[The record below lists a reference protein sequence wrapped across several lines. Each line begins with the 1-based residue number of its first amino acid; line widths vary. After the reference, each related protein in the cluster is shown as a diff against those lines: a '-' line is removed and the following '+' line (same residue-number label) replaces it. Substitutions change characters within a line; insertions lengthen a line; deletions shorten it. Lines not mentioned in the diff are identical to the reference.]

1 MTLLAHFP
9 QTQSP
14 PGFLIS
20 RIEAATQ
27 FHFTEARLNC
37 YAIAMRNRAFS
48 REINSRSLLL
58 CLTLLFSIST
68 LASDDFPLPTE
79 LEPDV
84 SFWIRVYTEV
94 TTKSGFIHD
103 AYDLTVVYETLTLS
117 GSRRADEKSIK
128 AAKARFAGILESL
141 LKGRSGLSAED
152 QRVLSLWG
160 PEVTDNQ
167 LQKAAENLRFQ
178 RGQSDRFLEGLARSG
193 EWHDN
198 INKVLAE
205 RNLPPGL
212 AALPHVESSFNP
224 DAYSSVGAAGIWQF
238 TRSTGRRY
246 LHIDYVVDERMDP
259 FASTAAAAQLLE
271 HNYQMTGTWPLA
283 LTAYNHGAS
292 GVRRATKQVGSTDI
306 GKVVR
311 NYQGRA
317 FGFASRNF
325 YVSFLAALKV
335 SENPEK
341 HFDPFISAP
350 AVQYAEI
357 TLEEYLPVDAFARAF
372 NTDFT
377 ELKKHNRAL
386 LDPVWQGKK
395 HIPEGY
401 TMRVP
406 QESLVAPAG
415 ELLAAIPANQRFSEQ
430 TPDLFHKVVP
440 GDTVSEIAL
449 RYGHSIRDVVAMNRL
464 NKRYQIRIGQVLRL
478 PLEGSVA
485 TVEVNDTV
493 IPDGQ
498 TVSIPATTQA
508 AIVAVVTNVS
518 TTIDRKNNVEE
529 SLPITVSPDMMA
541 DPSDY
546 TVAED
551 NSIEIQATETLG
563 HYAEWLD
570 LRASALRR
578 LNGIAYG
585 TPLVIGH
592 QLKLEFSQVDRD
604 EFERRRHA
612 YQYDLQQSFFM
623 TWQIHSTRKH
633 VIAAGESLWV
643 LTQRQFRI
651 PMWLL
656 RQYNPDLDF
665 DKLQPGTV
673 ILIPE
678 LVEA

>member
-1 MTLLAHFP
+1 M
-9 QTQSP
+9 
-14 PGFLIS
+14 
-20 RIEAATQ
+20 
-27 FHFTEARLNC
+27 
-37 YAIAMRNRAFS
+37 
-48 REINSRSLLL
+48 
-58 CLTLLFSIST
+58 
-68 LASDDFPLPTE
+68 
-79 LEPDV
+79 
-84 SFWIRVYTEV
+84 
-94 TTKSGFIHD
+94 
-103 AYDLTVVYETLTLS
+103 
-117 GSRRADEKSIK
+117 
-128 AAKARFAGILESL
+128 
-141 LKGRSGLSAED
+141 
-152 QRVLSLWG
+152 
-160 PEVTDNQ
+160 
-167 LQKAAENLRFQ
+167 
-178 RGQSDRFLEGLARSG
+178 
-193 EWHDN
+193 
-198 INKVLAE
+198 
-205 RNLPPGL
+205 
-212 AALPHVESSFNP
+212 
-224 DAYSSVGAAGIWQF
+224 
-238 TRSTGRRY
+238 
-246 LHIDYVVDERMDP
+246 
-259 FASTAAAAQLLE
+259 
-271 HNYQMTGTWPLA
+271 
-283 LTAYNHGAS
+283 
-292 GVRRATKQVGSTDI
+292 
-306 GKVVR
+306 
-311 NYQGRA
+311 
-317 FGFASRNF
+317 
-325 YVSFLAALKV
+325 
-335 SENPEK
+335 
-341 HFDPFISAP
+341 
-350 AVQYAEI
+350 
-357 TLEEYLPVDAFARAF
+357 
-372 NTDFT
+372 
-377 ELKKHNRAL
+377 
-386 LDPVWQGKK
+386 
-395 HIPEGY
+395 
-401 TMRVP
+401 
-406 QESLVAPAG
+406 VAPAG

-623 TWQIHSTRKH
+623 TWQIHSTRQH

>member
-1 MTLLAHFP
+1 MRIPAFP
-9 QTQSP
+9 RTITFRP
-14 PGFLIS
+14 
-20 RIEAATQ
+20 
-27 FHFTEARLNC
+27 
-37 YAIAMRNRAFS
+37 
-48 REINSRSLLL
+48 LLL
-58 CLTLLFSIST
+58 CLSLIISVST
-68 LASDDFPLPTE
+68 LAGDDFPLPDE
-79 LEPDV
+79 LKPDV
-84 SFWIRVYTEV
+84 AFWLQVYTEV
-94 TTKSGFIHD
+94 DTKSGYIHD
-103 AYDLTVVYETLTLS
+103 AHDLTVVYETHLLP

-128 AAKARFAGILESL
+128 AVKTRFANILERLS
-141 LKGRSGLSAED
+141 KGRSDLNAEE

-160 PEVTDNQ
+160 PDVTDAQ
-167 LQKAAENLRFQ
+167 LRDAAGNMRFQ
-178 RGQSDRFLEGLARSG
+178 RGQSDRFLKGLVRSG
-193 EWHDN
+193 EWTDH
-198 INKVLAE
+198 INKVFSE
-205 RNLPPGL
+205 RNMPAGL

-246 LHIDYVVDERMDP
+246 LHIDYVIDERMDP
-259 FASTAAAAQLLE
+259 FASTIAAAQLLE

-292 GVRRATKQVGSTDI
+292 GVRRATRQLESSDI

-311 NYQGRA
+311 NYKGRA

-325 YVSFLAALKV
+325 YVSFLAAREV

-341 HFDPFISAP
+341 YFGSFNSLP
-350 AVQYAEI
+350 VVRYAEV

-372 NTDFT
+372 NTDFK
-377 ELKKHNRAL
+377 ELKRHNRAL
-386 LDPVWQGKK
+386 LDPVWRGKK

-401 TMRVP
+401 TVRVP
-406 QESLVAPAG
+406 QSDVAASPG
-415 ELLAAIPANQRFSEQ
+415 ELLATISADQRFSEQ

-440 GDTVSEIAL
+440 GDTVSEIAS
-449 RYGHSIRDVVAMNRL
+449 RYGHSIRDVVAMNSL

-478 PLEGSVA
+478 PLEGGVA
-485 TVEVNDTV
+485 TVEVNETAIPVSQPASVPTTPPEDTE
-493 IPDGQ
+493 
-498 TVSIPATTQA
+498 TVLAEAVADETEMEI
-508 AIVAVVTNVS
+508 IVA
-518 TTIDRKNNVEE
+518 DE
-529 SLPITVSPDMMA
+529 PILAVSPDMMA

-546 TVAED
+546 TVADD
-551 NSIEIQATETLG
+551 NSIEIQAVETLG

-592 QLKLEFSQVDRD
+592 RLKLDFSRVERI
-604 EFERRRHA
+604 EFERRRQA
-612 YQYDLQQSFFM
+612 YQHDLQQSFFM

-633 VIAAGESLWV
+633 VIASGESLWV
-643 LTQRQFRI
+643 LTQRQFKI

-665 DKLQPGTV
+665 DKLHPGTV
-673 ILIPE
+673 VLIPE